1 MTLAELKQ
9 YVADKRK
16 RQASEWAN
24 QIAIHGQCT
33 GFNNR
38 DYSRN
43 SEIIF
48 TGKKSYRTKFVH
60 SKLWNTTR

>member
-33 GFNNR
+33 GFFCQLR
-38 DYSRN
+38 IVLVLLVSL
-43 SEIIF
+43 
-48 TGKKSYRTKFVH
+48 KFNKVFV
-60 SKLWNTTR
+60 